1 MADTK
6 ICPYCGE
13 EILAVAKKCKHC
25 GEWLTDDSKDKVLSQ
40 ITNNSGAHTSLN
52 TEVSSI
58 GNDSSQKPL
67 GVNLAAITPSNRN
80 KWIIFLCVLGIII
93 IGVLILVGTS
103 LSDSKTVISEEPI
116 EDVPIV
122 ENPYVQSQTD
132 EVDFSDNWELK
143 YFKDSFGE
151 DDKSNPYIQKEFSTD
166 SESIKMLF
174 SKNGFA
180 IFGEYFPSLVEELT
194 IKDENGNIT
203 VVPCM
208 ENAPEHAL
216 MAADVDGYKTL
227 VELLDNGNDFTL
239 RLKVWG
245 FGNEYHYEAYKVSGW
260 SGQGIKKAIQKN
272 LAN

>member
-67 GVNLAAITPSNRN
+67 GVNLAAITPSTRN

-143 YFKDSFGE
+143 YFNYSF
-151 DDKSNPYIQKEFSTD
+151 
-166 SESIKMLF
+166 
-174 SKNGFA
+174 
-180 IFGEYFPSLVEELT
+180 
-194 IKDENGNIT
+194 
-203 VVPCM
+203 
-208 ENAPEHAL
+208 
-216 MAADVDGYKTL
+216 
-227 VELLDNGNDFTL
+227 
-239 RLKVWG
+239 
-245 FGNEYHYEAYKVSGW
+245 
-260 SGQGIKKAIQKN
+260 
-272 LAN
+272 